1 MALTI
6 AFTFWSFQWIE
17 IASVGITGALLTHR
31 GGHRGN
37 RRSIFTP
44 NPRYEINPKQYKRSF
59 FENIS
64 NITSIKLQGE
74 MIARIRPDRRLT
86 EKITFEDVT

>member
-1 MALTI
+1 MRLIPSNTNGL
-6 AFTFWSFQWIE
+6 FS
-17 IASVGITGALLTHR
+17 
-31 GGHRGN
+31 
-37 RRSIFTP
+37 
-44 NPRYEINPKQYKRSF
+44 

-74 MIARIRPDRRLT
+74 MIAKIRPDRRLT

>member
-1 MALTI
+1 MET
-6 AFTFWSFQWIE
+6 
-17 IASVGITGALLTHR
+17 VGLFS
-31 GGHRGN
+31 
-37 RRSIFTP
+37 RRIRDMRLIPSNTNGLF
-44 NPRYEINPKQYKRSF
+44 S